1 MERDVLDLIMQR
13 LERIEKQNDTQT
25 ELLSRH
31 QTYVDAARNAVME
44 QVSQVKETVQSHKAY
59 FAILG
64 WLGLPTFTA
73 AIGYLFTKLGF
84 K

>member
-13 LERIEKQNDTQT
+13 LDRIEKQNDTQT
-25 ELLSRH
+25 ELLGKH
-31 QTYVDAARNAVME
+31 HAYVDAARNSVME
-44 QVSQVKETVQSHKAY
+44 QVAQVKETVQSHKAY
-59 FAILG
+59 FAVLG